1 MPVID
6 ARKGYAGKYIT
17 IIDRNDD
24 LESMLRGEYYDPNHI
39 IRIFAQYLEEYLG
52 DTTLSVI
59 PVLAQDTG
67 K

>member
-6 ARKGYAGKYIT
+6 ARDKFVGKYIT
-17 IIDRNDD
+17 IIDRNND

-39 IRIFAQYLEEYLG
+39 IGIFAQYLEEYLG